1 MPWCLHREQRDELRG
16 VVVDH
21 RIVKVGKDLSDHPV
35 LLLVGLLGIRLKE
48 PEYFVYF
55 GVRLYI

>member
-21 RIVKVGKDLSDHPV
+21 RIVKVGKDFYDHLLQLSTYPCPLTASLSAAS
-35 LLLVGLLGIRLKE
+35 LLEHLQGW
-48 PEYFVYF
+48 
-55 GVRLYI
+55 